1 MISDGMAQRLMLFI
15 NGEHPLGI
23 RAIRDVQK
31 LVAEQVTQGFEL
43 DIKDI
48 IKDPQE
54 AEEHRILATPT
65 LVRLDVTPPRR
76 VVGDLSNTE
85 RVSRALGFT

>member
-1 MISDGMAQRLMLFI
+1 MLFI

-23 RAIRDVQK
+23 RAIGDVQR
-31 LVAEQVTQGFEL
+31 LVAQREAEGFEL
-43 DIKDI
+43 DIKDVL
-48 IKDPQE
+48 KDPE
-54 AEEHRILATPT
+54 DAEEYRILATPT

-85 RVSRALGFT
+85 RVARTLGFEHYETAGP